1 MGFKRK
7 GTELMKKPVVIPDMP
22 PNTYKLDLASELQFI
37 QQYAGKQIW
46 DVSVQKPVR
55 RLLGQIELIDGC
67 WYVVNYAIGTG
78 KDREIV
84 DYPGVAMGRTW
95 LEAAGMLKD
104 KCDEVNRANRVAALK
119 AS

>member
-1 MGFKRK
+1 M
-7 GTELMKKPVVIPDMP
+7 KPVVIPDLP
-22 PNTYKLDLASELQFI
+22 PDTYKLDLASDLQFI
-37 QQYAGKQIW
+37 QQHAGKQIW

-55 RLLGQIELIDGC
+55 RLLGQIELDGNS
-67 WYVVNYAIGTG
+67 WYVKCYAIGTG
-78 KDREIV
+78 KDRRVV

-104 KCDEVNRANRVAALK
+104 KCDEMAVKNRVAVLK